1 MSILSRLAVISF
13 WCSEACRESCVGD
26 DTCTMYQ
33 FDVANKMCRTCQA
46 GLIERVPFQDGHNKT
61 AGWCPKVMA
70 ELTKYTTIG
79 EKTQYWCRKN
89 SWDELCSFPFQ
100 LEEDDDDTLRYTPV
114 DEPGVKKCIMTKYIH
129 KNLTKFPRYNL
140 EECEE
145 CRFTDYRNGINLISE
160 F

>member
-1 MSILSRLAVISF
+1 MSILSWLAVISC
-13 WCSEACRESCVGD
+13 WCSEACRESCVGE

-46 GLIERVPFQDGHNKT
+46 GLIDRVLSQDGDNKT

-70 ELTKYTTIG
+70 ELTQFTTIG
-79 EKTQYWCRKN
+79 EKTQYWCRK
-89 SWDELCSFPFQ
+89 WQDELCSFPFQ
-100 LEEDDDDTLRYTPV
+100 LEEDDDNELRYTPV
-114 DEPGVKKCIMTKYIH
+114 VEQGVKKCIMTKYID
-129 KNLTKFPRYNL
+129 KNLTKFPRNKL